1 MVLIFL
7 HYPLIKNAGNKQ
19 EGSPIM
25 VTGRLVDLGFCALA
39 LFAGYQ
45 IIQFD
50 YNDINYLLFGLA
62 NMDLLAGVVFTLLL
76 PCLYYVISGYWS
88 PRNGEWGQ
96 SKAHESQASEPNN
109 RFEVKQRCL

>member
-1 MVLIFL
+1 MLALAVLLSVFQIWQGVTSTIYAAYFRPAHLTWVVVLIFL
-7 HYPLIKNAGNKQ
+7 HYPLIKNSGNKQ

-62 NMDLLAGVVFTLLL
+62 NTDLLAGVVFTLLL
-76 PCLYYVISGYWS
+76 PCLY
-88 PRNGEWGQ
+88 
-96 SKAHESQASEPNN
+96 
-109 RFEVKQRCL
+109 

>member
-1 MVLIFL
+1 
-7 HYPLIKNAGNKQ
+7 
-19 EGSPIM
+19 M

-62 NMDLLAGVVFTLLL
+62 NTDLLAGVVFTLLL
-76 PCLYYVISGYWS
+76 PCLY
-88 PRNGEWGQ
+88 
-96 SKAHESQASEPNN
+96 
-109 RFEVKQRCL
+109 